1 MKQIRAAVLVFLVLC
16 LFSFSGNAQ
25 MVKFIKN
32 PLQAKYRVFITN
44 SPKGATHWIY
54 RVAGPTDI
62 RKPGEWYIV
71 PNPQLF
77 KNAMTLFEVKDRDEA
92 DLIVYYVSSRDSA
105 NIRISKGN

>member
-1 MKQIRAAVLVFLVLC
+1 MKVKYTAIVGFLLMSVFSLGVK
-16 LFSFSGNAQ
+16 AQ

-32 PLQAKYRVFITN
+32 PLQAKYRVFITS

-71 PNPQLF
+71 TNPQLF
-77 KNAMTLFEVKDRDEA
+77 KNAMTMFEVKVREKA
-92 DLIVYYVSSRDSA
+92 DLIVYYVSKRDSA
-105 NIRISKGN
+105 RVIVK

>member
-1 MKQIRAAVLVFLVLC
+1 MKPIQVAVILFLNFC
-16 LFSFSGNAQ
+16 LFSSSGYAQ

-32 PLQAKYRVFITN
+32 PLQAKYRVFVSN
-44 SPKGATHWIY
+44 SPKGATHWVY

-77 KNAMTLFEVKDRDEA
+77 KNAMTLFEVKDRDQA
-92 DLIVYYVSSRDSA
+92 DLIVYYVSKRDSA
-105 NIRISKGN
+105 RIILNSN

>member
-1 MKQIRAAVLVFLVLC
+1 MKSIRGAVLVFLILC
-16 LFSFSGNAQ
+16 LFSVSGNAQ

-32 PLQAKYRVFITN
+32 PLQAKYRVFISN
-44 SPKGATHWIY
+44 SSNGATHWIY

-77 KNAMTLFEVKDRDEA
+77 KNAMTLFEVKNRDEA
-92 DLIVYYVSSRDSA
+92 DLIVYYVSTRDSA
-105 NIRISKGN
+105 RVVIK

>member
-1 MKQIRAAVLVFLVLC
+1 MKPIRATIIVSLIL
-16 LFSFSGNAQ
+16 LFISSEVTAQ

-32 PLQAKYRVFITN
+32 PIQAKYRVFVSN

-77 KNAMTLFEVKDRDEA
+77 KNAITLFEVKDRDKA
-92 DLIVYYVSSRDSA
+92 DLIVYYVSKRDSA
-105 NIRISKGN
+105 RILL